1 MPAFTSP
8 WLTLTLSELH
18 QLKSGVFIGSA
29 QNLHDT
35 SIAIRE
41 GEAYHHIPPHSQA
54 AADGLIEGRTAD
66 TNAERRYVMFALRK
80 EISAFATAS
89 ETLLGHEIIPAH
101 LSEEEGQM
109 IQYYLSTLAV
119 KFPALSN

>member
-1 MPAFTSP
+1 
-8 WLTLTLSELH
+8 
-18 QLKSGVFIGSA
+18 
-29 QNLHDT
+29 
-35 SIAIRE
+35 
-41 GEAYHHIPPHSQA
+41 
-54 AADGLIEGRTAD
+54 
-66 TNAERRYVMFALRK
+66 MFALRK

-89 ETLLGHEIIPAH
+89 ETLLGHEIIPAT

>member
-8 WLTLTLSELH
+8 WLILTLSELH
-18 QLKSGVFIGSA
+18 QLKSGVFIPSRYFHCYSG
-29 QNLHDT
+29 
-35 SIAIRE
+35 
-41 GEAYHHIPPHSQA
+41 GGAYHHIPPHSQA

-89 ETLLGHEIIPAH
+89 ETLLGHEIIPAN